1 MEGAARVVS
10 RALGSACLHAM
21 VLVFASVLS
30 APAVAAPSLA
40 VEPESKAGKAGK
52 AVKAPRGAKVP
63 VKGGPADGN
72 ALWWNDKELVK
83 SLSLTDAQRKKMDGY
98 LAAYRK
104 NVPEETRRV
113 AFHEALA
120 QGHWDEGR
128 AEIEKLARA
137 ADASVRTR
145 GNLKLKIL
153 STLTKEQH
161 KKVVDGY
168 PRLVYKPWG
177 RAMRSPRR

>member
-1 MEGAARVVS
+1 MEGSARVVS
-10 RALGSACLHAM
+10 RASGSACRHAM
-21 VLVFASVLS
+21 VLVFASVLA

-40 VEPESKAGKAGK
+40 VEPELKAGKA
-52 AVKAPRGAKVP
+52 PSGAKVP
-63 VKGGPADGN
+63 VMGGPADET

-104 NVPEETRRV
+104 NVPEERRRV

-145 GNLKLKIL
+145 GNLKLEIL

-161 KKVVDGY
+161 KKLVDGY

-177 RAMRSPRR
+177 RAMRSPKR